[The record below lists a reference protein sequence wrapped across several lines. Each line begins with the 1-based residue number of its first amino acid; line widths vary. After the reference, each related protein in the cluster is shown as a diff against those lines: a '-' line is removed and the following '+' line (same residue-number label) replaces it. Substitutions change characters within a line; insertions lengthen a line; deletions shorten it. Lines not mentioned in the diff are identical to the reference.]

1 MIINSSNVIRK
12 FPPLAT
18 GLIILLIISS
28 MLLIYLASLVQFS
41 CSVMSNSLQPHWLQH
56 ARPPCPSPNPGV
68 TQTHVHWVSDA
79 IQPSHLLSSPSPTFN
94 LSSIKVFSNEWVL
107 HHQVAK
113 VLEFQLQHQS
123 FQSIFRTDFL
133 YDGQVWSHCCPR
145 DSKSLLQ
152 HHSSKASILWCSAFF
167 IVQLSHSYMTTG
179 KNSFD

>member
-68 TQTHVHWVSDA
+68 TQTHVHWVGDA
-79 IQPSHLLSSPSPTFN
+79 IQPLTLCHPLLLPSIFP
-94 LSSIKVFSNEWVL
+94 SIRVFSNESVLCICCFLTCIQISQGARQVVWYSHILKNFPQFVVVQTVKGFGIDNKWVFSNTTVPK
-107 HHQVAK
+107 HQ
-113 VLEFQLQHQS
+113 F
-123 FQSIFRTDFL
+123 F
-133 YDGQVWSHCCPR
+133 
-145 DSKSLLQ
+145 
-152 HHSSKASILWCSAFF
+152 SA
-167 IVQLSHSYMTTG
+167 QLSL
-179 KNSFD
+179 